1 MTTQSKSA
9 KIAKFIGENK
19 YSFPGGYEMFAVMS
33 DAASVCFDCC
43 KSEYR
48 SIATTTGTDGWT
60 AVGIMTTDQ
69 IDEIENCAHCGRQIS
84 GGSENTEPND
94 NIVVYTLPESFAGP
108 IVNDDYSALTDRE
121 SEIVNNVLSE
131 LPDNCYLVLWDSDP
145 EFITYHDAQYYGWG
159 ADNCYR
165 FMMIED

>member
-94 NIVVYTLPESFAGP
+94 DIVIYTLPESWASA
-108 IVNDDYSALTDRE
+108 IVNDDWSGYRNSEMVIIE
-121 SEIVNNVLSE
+121 SFLES
-131 LPDNCYLVLWDSDP
+131 LPDNSYLTLWDYDS
-145 EFITYHDAQYYGWG
+145 EFCYHHDAYDYDWG
-159 ADNCYR
+159 GDNCLR
-165 FMMIED
+165 FVLMEN